1 VSSRR
6 RLLIFGSIA
15 AAVIAGVLG
24 GRALADSS
32 SQVASFR
39 TATVKRATVRQ
50 TEQRSGIIEPVAA
63 GTVGFPISGVVT
75 GVGVQPGQ
83 VVTAGQTLATLDTS
97 ALAAELTA
105 QQATLAATQLT
116 LNNALNGVST
126 PTNGSS
132 NGSSSRSSSTA
143 SISSSGRSSSGSTG
157 SSEGASSPSLGPARQ
172 AVASGQQRVDGA
184 MKTAQTAL
192 NNAGSSCATGAG
204 SSGSSSD
211 NSNHAAASSSSSSTS
226 TTSTT
231 VPAQQSGA
239 SSRCTD
245 DLQAALTA
253 QQQLAAAQSDLAKA
267 ESTLDSVLSSAASS
281 AASSQRAGAV
291 APAAVSTPS
300 LSGPTSAELVADQA
314 AADAAQGDVTA
325 AQQSLAQ
332 GTIVSP
338 LDGTV
343 AAVNM
348 KVGDHVGAASSTENV
363 VVVGPGGYEVTT
375 TVPVTD
381 IGNVKLADAASV
393 VPDGAASAIDG
404 KVVSIGVVPTTS
416 GSTTAYP
423 VVIGLDGSP
432 DGLRNGGDASVTITL
447 NNVDGVLAVPTS
459 AVRTAGAGAFH
470 IVMVLSG
477 STTRATP
484 VQVGAIGSDLTEIKS
499 GLQEGQQVV
508 IADLNAP
515 LPSNTTTRLGGGG
528 GGAFGGGGG
537 AFGGATIGRG
547 G

>member
-1 VSSRR
+1 
-6 RLLIFGSIA
+6 
-15 AAVIAGVLG
+15 
-24 GRALADSS
+24 
-32 SQVASFR
+32 
-39 TATVKRATVRQ
+39 
-50 TEQRSGIIEPVAA
+50 
-63 GTVGFPISGVVT
+63 VT

-83 VVTAGQTLATLDTS
+83 AVTAGQTLATLDTS
-97 ALAAELTA
+97 ALQAQLTA
-105 QQATLAATQLT
+105 QQATLAAAQLT

-132 NGSSSRSSSTA
+132 NGGSSAARSSSSA
-143 SISSSGRSSSGSTG
+143 SSSQAGRSSSGSG
-157 SSEGASSPSLGPARQ
+157 GGGPSSASLGPARQ

-184 MKTAQTAL
+184 LSAAQAAL
-192 NNAGSSCATGAG
+192 RSAGSSCGTS
-204 SSGSSSD
+204 SSGSSKPSP
-211 NSNHAAASSSSSSTS
+211 SS

-231 VPAQQSGA
+231 SSTSNTSSTSSTTSTTTPPPQQGG
-239 SSRCTD
+239 SSPQCTD
-245 DLQAALTA
+245 DLQTALNA

-267 ESTLDSVLSSAASS
+267 ESKLDSMLSSVTSTGASGQQVS
-281 AASSQRAGAV
+281 TQQ
-291 APAAVSTPS
+291 VSTPS

-314 AADAAQGDVTA
+314 AADAAQANVTA
-325 AQQSLAQ
+325 AQQDLAQ

-338 LDGTV
+338 IDGTV
-343 AAVNM
+343 AAVDM
-348 KVGDHVGAASSTENV
+348 KVGDHVGAASSTENI

-393 VPDGAASAIDG
+393 VPDGSGSAIDG

-416 GSTTAYP
+416 GSTTSYP
-423 VVIGLDGSP
+423 VVIGLNGSP

-447 NNVDGVLAVPTS
+447 NQVNNVLAVPTS

-477 STTRATP
+477 SKTQTMP
-484 VQVGAIGSDLTEIKS
+484 VQVGAIGPDLTEIKS

-528 GGAFGGGGG
+528 GGLGGGGFGGGGG

>member
-1 VSSRR
+1 VNPRR
-6 RLLIFGSIA
+6 RFLILGSIA
-15 AAVIAGVLG
+15 AVVVAGVLG

-39 TATVKRATVRQ
+39 TASVKRATVTQ

-63 GTVGFPISGVVT
+63 GTVAFPISGVVT
-75 GVGVQPGQ
+75 SVGVQPGQ
-83 VVTAGQTLATLDTS
+83 AVTTGQTLAALDTS
-97 ALAAELTA
+97 ALEAELTA
-105 QQATLAATQLT
+105 QQATLAAAQLT

-126 PTNGSS
+126 SPAGSS
-132 NGSSSRSSSTA
+132 NGSSSASRSSS
-143 SISSSGRSSSGSTG
+143 SGSSNSSSGGRSSS
-157 SSEGASSPSLGPARQ
+157 SSGGGANSAALDPARQ
-172 AVASGQQRVDGA
+172 AVAADQQKVDSA
-184 MKTAQTAL
+184 MTTAQTAL
-192 NNAGSSCATGAG
+192 KSAASSCGSS
-204 SSGSSSD
+204 SSGSSKP
-211 NSNHAAASSSSSSTS
+211 SSSTTSSTSSTSSTS

-231 VPAQQSGA
+231 APPQQTGQ
-239 SSRCTD
+239 SSQCNA
-245 DLQAALTA
+245 DLQAALTS
-253 QQQLAAAQSDLAKA
+253 QQQLSATQGDLAKA
-267 ESTLDSVLSSAASS
+267 ESALDSMLSKITPAASS
-281 AASSQRAGAV
+281 GQQGTGGSAAPVQ
-291 APAAVSTPS
+291 TTS

-314 AADAAQGDVTA
+314 SADAAQANVTA
-325 AQQSLAQ
+325 AQQDLAQ

-338 LDGTV
+338 IDGTV

-348 KVGDHVGAASSTENV
+348 KVGDHVGAASSTENI

-381 IGNVKLADAASV
+381 IGNVKLADASSV
-393 VPDGAASAIDG
+393 VPDGSGSAIDG

-416 GSTTAYP
+416 GSTTTYP
-423 VVIGLDGSP
+423 VVIGMDGSP

-447 NNVDGVLAVPTS
+447 NQVNDVLAVPTS
-459 AVRTAGAGAFH
+459 AIRTAGAGAFH
-470 IVMVLSG
+470 IVQVLSG
-477 STTRATP
+477 STTRTTP
-484 VQVGAIGSDLTEIKS
+484 VQVGAIGPDLTQITS

-528 GGAFGGGGG
+528 GGALGGGGG